1 MIYLQ
6 ILEIMIKTVIKNC
19 FDGHNQ
25 SFIYIWLS
33 KNEQIVYV
41 GMTNSFNG
49 SIGRAGSHF
58 SKQGSL
64 RKRFLDKKGYYIN
77 ITEDLLMY
85 SFPLPQ
91 KKIYTSKEKSYR
103 EAIEYNVQKN
113 LIINRSSVKP
123 SFDVIS
129 WVRSSPRTSNLEVV
143 KISNK
148 IVSDFLK
155 DY

>member
-1 MIYLQ
+1 
-6 ILEIMIKTVIKNC
+6 MIKTTINNC

-25 SFIYIWLS
+25 SFIYIWMS
-33 KNEQIVYV
+33 KTEQIVYV
-41 GMTNSFNG
+41 GMTNSFSG
-49 SIGRAGSHF
+49 TIGRAGSHF

-64 RKRFLDKKGYYIN
+64 RKRFLEKKGYYIN
-77 ITEDLLMY
+77 VTDDLLLY

-103 EAIEYNVQKN
+103 EAIEYNVQKK
-113 LIINRSSVKP
+113 LIIKRTSVKP

-129 WVRSSPRTSNLEVV
+129 WVRSSPRTSNFEVV
-143 KISNK
+143 KISND
-148 IVSDFLK
+148 IVTEFLM